1 MRKMGIDFG
10 EKTIGI
16 AVSDE
21 LGWTAQGI
29 ETIKR
34 TSDKKA
40 LERIGELIKEYNVS
54 EIVVGYPKNMNGTV
68 GERGQASERFANLLN
83 KRFQLPVHLWD
94 ERLTTVA
101 AEKTLL
107 DADMSRKKRKQVID
121 KLAAV
126 LILQSYLDRHQQAKR
141 I

>member
-1 MRKMGIDFG
+1 MGIDLG
-10 EKTIGI
+10 TKTIGI
-16 AVSDE
+16 AISDE

-34 TSDKKA
+34 TNAEKDLA
-40 LERIGELIKEYNVS
+40 RIGQLIAEYSVS
-54 EIVVGYPKNMNGTV
+54 EIVVGYPKNMDGTI
-68 GERGQASERFANLLN
+68 GERGQASERFAQLLK
-83 KRFQLPVHLWD
+83 KRFQLPVQLWD

-107 DADMSRKKRKQVID
+107 DADISRKKRKRVID

-126 LILQSYLDRHQQAKR
+126 FILQSYLDRHQ
-141 I
+141 

>member
-1 MRKMGIDFG
+1 MGIDLG
-10 EKTIGI
+10 TKTIGI
-16 AVSDE
+16 AISDE

-34 TSDKKA
+34 TNAEKDLA
-40 LERIGELIKEYNVS
+40 RIGQLIAEYNVS
-54 EIVVGYPKNMNGTV
+54 EIVVGYPKNMDGTI
-68 GERGQASERFANLLN
+68 GERGQASERFAQLLK
-83 KRFQLPVHLWD
+83 KRFQLPVQLWD

-107 DADMSRKKRKQVID
+107 DADISRKKRKRVID

-126 LILQSYLDRHQQAKR
+126 FILQSYLDRHQ
-141 I
+141 